1 MAVDDYLQ
9 LLRKMESELPGR
21 TLYAVVKD
29 SEVSKQVMQGRGTE
43 LVFEHE
49 TEGANVYLLNPASE
63 ALVSGQAELE
73 SE

>member
-1 MAVDDYLQ
+1 
-9 LLRKMESELPGR
+9 
-21 TLYAVVKD
+21 
-29 SEVSKQVMQGRGTE
+29 MQGRGTE

-49 TEGANVYLLNPASE
+49 NEGANVYLLSPASE